1 MIGFIKRHLIYLI
14 FILLAL
20 AGIVIYILQSDDI
33 LYRLLFQLQD
43 SEEVAKQVRQDI
55 LAYGKLAPLMFIGTQ
70 ILQVVLAPIP
80 GEASGFLG
88 GYLFGTWPSFI
99 YSSIGLTFGSW
110 LAFVI
115 GRLFDD
121 LVRTKLHQTRVYH
134 RFNHLVFKGDFII
147 PFLLFLIPGFPK
159 DSLSYLLGLS
169 TMPLPVFLFIT
180 TVGRMPGT
188 LMLSIQGAQVFE
200 GNYVQLAL
208 LLVFSV
214 IIAAPCYYYRKQIL
228 HLLTRYKH
236 KKTKSAPAGQSGVSE
251 E

>member
-14 FILLAL
+14 LILLAL
-20 AGIVIYILQSDDI
+20 AGIVIYIIQSGDI
-33 LYRLLFQLQD
+33 FYQLLFHLQD
-43 SEEVAKQVRQDI
+43 SEAVAKQVRQDI
-55 LAYGKLAPLMFIGTQ
+55 LSYGKLAPLLFIATQ

-99 YSSIGLTFGSW
+99 YSSIGLTIGSW
-110 LAFVI
+110 LAFAI

-134 RFNHLVFKGDFII
+134 RFNHLVFKGGFII
-147 PFLLFLIPGFPK
+147 PFILFLIPGFPK

-180 TVGRMPGT
+180 LVGRMPGT
-188 LMLSIQGAQVFE
+188 FMLSIQGAQVFE
-200 GNYVQLAL
+200 GNYVQLVL
-208 LLVFSV
+208 LLVLSV
-214 IIAAPCYYYRKQIL
+214 IIAAPCYYYRRQIL
-228 HLLTRYKH
+228 HLLTRYNH
-236 KKTKSAPAGQSGVSE
+236 KRQNRQRPNTDV
-251 E
+251 